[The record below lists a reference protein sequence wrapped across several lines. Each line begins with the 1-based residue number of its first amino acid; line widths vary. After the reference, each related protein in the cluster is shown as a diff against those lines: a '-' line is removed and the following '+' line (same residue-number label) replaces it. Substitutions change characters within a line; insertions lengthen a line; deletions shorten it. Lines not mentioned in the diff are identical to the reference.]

1 MRKNK
6 AVSLLLA
13 VVMVC
18 ALFTPVAAA
27 DYADVQGHWAADA
40 ISRWSDIGIIQGDGT
55 GFRPDDAITRAE
67 TATIINNV
75 ISYIDVADNTFSDV
89 DSSAWYG
96 RRCFKAERSR
106 RHAGRWGWNCPSGC
120 GISREEAMVLFARA
134 FGFKTA
140 NTSTLSQYGD
150 ASQISGWQPRCGWTD
165 DGGWFIQGNDGNLR
179 PKDAITRAEIVT
191 ILDNMIGLYATDAGT
206 YQDNYGSKLAI
217 IKAGNTAIS
226 NSIVG
231 GIVISPQVG
240 NGSVQ
245 IINTQVSG
253 NLTNL
258 ARMLPSRPLALL

>member
-89 DSSAWYG
+89 DQQ
-96 RRCFKAERSR
+96 R
-106 RHAGRWGWNCPSGC
+106 
-120 GISREEAMVLFARA
+120 MVWQTLF
-134 FGFKTA
+134 
-140 NTSTLSQYGD
+140 
-150 ASQISGWQPRCGWTD
+150 
-165 DGGWFIQGNDGNLR
+165 
-179 PKDAITRAEIVT
+179 
-191 ILDNMIGLYATDAGT
+191 
-206 YQDNYGSKLAI
+206 
-217 IKAGNTAIS
+217 
-226 NSIVG
+226 
-231 GIVISPQVG
+231 
-240 NGSVQ
+240 
-245 IINTQVSG
+245 
-253 NLTNL
+253 
-258 ARMLPSRPLALL
+258 